1 MTIQQQE
8 QDAGVALGAIP
19 ATATLLAG
27 ADPTGLLLGL
37 FAAVMATFL
46 TGAIDSRTKAAAG
59 ILLATALAGYGAPV
73 MGQVLLVQFPSF
85 HAAIDIARPII
96 SIVIGALSP
105 TGIVAATTWIKGR
118 GERP

>member
-1 MTIQQQE
+1 MTLQHQE
-8 QDAGVALGAIP
+8 QATGAAIGAIP

-27 ADPTGLLLGL
+27 ADPVGLMLGL

-59 ILLATALAGYGAPV
+59 IFLATALAGYGAPV

-85 HAAIDIARPII
+85 HAAIEVARPII
-96 SIVIGALSP
+96 SLVIGALSP
-105 TGIVAATTWIKGR
+105 TGIVAAATWIKGR